1 MRAIPRLPTLALVAV
16 LLAGCG
22 FKGDL
27 VQPGAE
33 PAPEKTEPAQRD
45 PVQG

>member
-1 MRAIPRLPTLALVAV
+1 MRTIHRLTVLAV
-16 LLAGCG
+16 LLALIAGCG

-27 VQPGAE
+27 VKPGEEAK
-33 PAPEKTEPAQRD
+33 PEKVEPAQRD

>member
-1 MRAIPRLPTLALVAV
+1 MRPKFRLPLLALLVA
-16 LLAGCG
+16 LNAGCG

-27 VQPGAE
+27 VQPGEE
-33 PAPEKTEPAQRD
+33 PAPEKIEPAQRD

>member
-1 MRAIPRLPTLALVAV
+1 MRPTFRLPLLALLVA
-16 LLAGCG
+16 LIAGCG

-27 VQPGAE
+27 VQPGEEAV
-33 PAPEKTEPAQRD
+33 PEKAEPAQRD

>member
-1 MRAIPRLPTLALVAV
+1 MRPIFRLMPLALSAV
-16 LLAGCG
+16 LLASCG

-27 VQPGAE
+27 VEPGEE
-33 PAPEKTEPAQRD
+33 PTPEKAEPAQRD

>member
-1 MRAIPRLPTLALVAV
+1 MRPKFRLPLLALLVA
-16 LLAGCG
+16 LSAGCG

-27 VQPGAE
+27 VQPGEE
-33 PAPEKTEPAQRD
+33 PAPEKAEPAQRD